1 MVAVGDKLE
10 GCIKYKSFNLMLTA
24 QLRTRTNL
32 DITNLDIMNLDI
44 VNFAI

>member
-24 QLRTRTNL
+24 YYVHSNL
-32 DITNLDIMNLDI
+32 DITNLDI